1 MLCQMVINSL
11 KNTWDV
17 VRKGHI
23 SLPEKN
29 EEGGRRLCKYIRGR
43 MFQAGGTNARQE
55 DTELATSQ
63 NGEEPVWLRLSEGE
77 ELKSQR

>member
-1 MLCQMVINSL
+1 MLCQMVISSL

-17 VRKGHI
+17 VRKG
-23 SLPEKN
+23 LVPEKN

-43 MFQAGGTNARQE
+43 MFQAEGTNARQE
-55 DTELATSQ
+55 DTELAMSQ